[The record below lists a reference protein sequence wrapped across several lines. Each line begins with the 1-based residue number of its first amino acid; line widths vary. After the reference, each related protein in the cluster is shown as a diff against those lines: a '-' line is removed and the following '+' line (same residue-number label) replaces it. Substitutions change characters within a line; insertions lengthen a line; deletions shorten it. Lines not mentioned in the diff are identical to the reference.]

1 MMAFLRLIRP
11 INLVIIALTMVG
23 VIYFLSIFLA
33 PLPLTVNQVDVF
45 VLILSTVMI
54 AAAGNIINDYF
65 DVKADRINK
74 PEKLIITKHLK
85 RRWAIVWH
93 WSLNAIAFGL
103 GVYLSAKYDTLI
115 FAFIHLISINLLWFY
130 SMVLKR
136 KVLIGNLIVAFLTS
150 LIPVL
155 ALIFVMYSLNQE
167 AEISGSFEK
176 FRLLD
181 ADFALIHLLALFAF
195 IQNLAREIVKDM
207 QDIEGDKL
215 IYVKSL
221 PMVFGVKKT
230 SYIVVLLLFILPA
243 GLIAALQIPQ
253 FHLHLFIDHP
263 VFFAA
268 GVFNI
273 ASILLLFIGS
283 KNYSLINALIKI
295 AMLLGVLSLYL
306 MILL

>member
-45 VLILSTVMI
+45 VLVLSTVMI

-263 VFFAA
+263 VFFTA